1 MRLAR
6 PAVAVTAATAALVL
20 ALAPATAW
28 AQRAA
33 PFDWHGTVLQGGTVE
48 IKGVNGDIKAEAA
61 GGAEVEVHAVR
72 TGRRNNPEEVQIEV
86 VPHGD
91 GVTICA
97 VYPSSDGRPNE
108 CRAGEGGR
116 MNVRDNDVSV
126 AFTVRVPAGV
136 RFAGRT
142 VNGEIEATSLSG
154 AVSLTTV
161 NGSIAF
167 STASYGDAT
176 TVNGSITGTL
186 GSSAWSGELNFTT
199 VNGSI
204 TLDLPGDIS
213 TDLRANTVNG
223 DITTDFPV
231 TVSGR
236 INRRTLNGTIGSGGR
251 SLELQTVNGSVKL
264 RRR

>member
-1 MRLAR
+1 MRSIRLASVG
-6 PAVAVTAATAALVL
+6 PAAALAL
-20 ALAPATAW
+20 ILIPSTALA
-28 AQRAA
+28 QRTA
-33 PFDWHGTVLQGGTVE
+33 PFEWRGTVLQGSTIE
-48 IKGVNGDIKAEAA
+48 IKGVNGDIQAAPA
-61 GGAEVEVHAVR
+61 GGSDVEVSAVR
-72 TGRRNNPEEVQIEV
+72 SGRRNNPEEVQIEV

-97 VYPSSDGRPNE
+97 VYPSTGNRPNE
-108 CRAGEGGR
+108 CRPGGGGR

-142 VNGEIEATSLSG
+142 VNGDIEAQSLSG
-154 AVSLTTV
+154 PVELNTV

-167 STASYGDAT
+167 STTAYGDAQ
-176 TVNGSITGTL
+176 TVNGSIQGAL
-186 GSSAWSGELNFTT
+186 GSTMWSGKLDFST

-204 TLDLPGDIS
+204 TLELPADIS

-223 DITTDFPV
+223 DITTDFPI
-231 TVSGR
+231 TISGR
-236 INRRTLNGTIGSGGR
+236 VNRRSLNGTIGGGGR
-251 SLELQTVNGSVKL
+251 SLEMETVNGSVKL